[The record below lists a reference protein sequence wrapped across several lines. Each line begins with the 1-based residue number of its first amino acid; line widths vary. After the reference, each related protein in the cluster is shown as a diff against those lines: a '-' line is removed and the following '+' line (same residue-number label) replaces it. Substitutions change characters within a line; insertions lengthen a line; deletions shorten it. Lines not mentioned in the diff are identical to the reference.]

1 MEAERITVT
10 GFLTREHGNA
20 QGKPVYGIMTIGAPG
35 HYYVKG
41 DYSAYANKE
50 VILQGVARYYSGAGW
65 ALDDVTSVELSNR
78 PLLAVNLLLNAAR
91 QLLGVPYR
99 QQSTDRPDTTP
110 TWRRDGVGDPPPV
123 WHLQQVGVRSYDLI
137 NYALEANDRAP
148 ARNLGKSFPFD
159 PAAPG
164 QPGAIA
170 VAHSGENTRM
180 EVHVALYL
188 DEHRVLQCIPSEGVT
203 DRYTDEETYAWAS
216 QGWPRYNFTIY
227 GFLRGVSY

>member
-1 MEAERITVT
+1 MGDGPIITVT
-10 GFLTREHGNA
+10 GFLMYQQATTDGRYLYA
-20 QGKPVYGIMTIGAPG
+20 IQTIGA
-35 HYYVKG
+35 HYWLSTG
-41 DYSAYANKE
+41 DYSAYVNKE
-50 VILQGVARYYSGAGW
+50 VILQGVARYGSGAGW
-65 ALDDVTSVELSNR
+65 FLDVTSVELSNR

-99 QQSTDRPDTTP
+99 EPSTDRPDTAP
-110 TWRRDGVGDPPPV
+110 TWLRDGVGDPPPV
-123 WHLQQVGVRSYDLI
+123 GHLQQVGVRSYDLI

-148 ARNLGKSFPFD
+148 LVVAGNLVKSFPFD
-159 PAAPG
+159 PSAPG

-170 VAHSGENTRM
+170 VAFHGR

-188 DEHRVLQCIPSEGVT
+188 DEHQLIQCIPSEGVT

-227 GFLRGVSY
+227 GFLPGVSY